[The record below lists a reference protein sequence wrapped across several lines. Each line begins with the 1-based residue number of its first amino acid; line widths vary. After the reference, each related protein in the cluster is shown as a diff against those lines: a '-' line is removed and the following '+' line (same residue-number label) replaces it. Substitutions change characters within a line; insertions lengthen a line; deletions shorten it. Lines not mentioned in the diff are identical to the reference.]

1 MARIRA
7 ELVQAGRSADSFEY
21 RRADRPAP
29 TGTRLLRALVAH
41 RDPEAA
47 SALVYALA
55 AATQPIAAEALTD
68 LDTLRAVLGRG
79 EHDAVVCGLPP
90 SPALDAVV
98 EAVTGA
104 GLALVLTDAA
114 AAPVAARPTPHVAHE
129 PDPER
134 LAAAVARERVAA
146 ENRRAA
152 GCALRLLQAQQ
163 AIADHL
169 ADDLPP
175 EGLLREAL
183 GVLATLFDAASGI
196 AWELPSERGELI
208 ARATHG
214 EAQAPMPTP
223 PADDHLARRAVAA
236 RATVADG
243 AHVAVPL
250 VAGEVCEGV
259 VELRLAPG
267 ARPDERL
274 VADIAALAG
283 QIALHLRYRRG
294 AAMLDLHERALAA
307 TNNGIV
313 IADAD
318 PQGDGWPVSYV
329 NVAFEQL
336 TGYRAE
342 EVIGR
347 SLSLLQGPETDPEPI
362 AEMAAALHDCE
373 ECWVTLRNYRR
384 DGSAFWNEIF
394 LTPVADAD
402 GVVRRYIG
410 VLHDVTARVTSAV
423 ELEEAEARYRTLI
436 ETIPAVTYIADWN
449 ELGTFRYVSPQI
461 VGLLGFPA
469 GEWLGDSKLWAS
481 RLHPDDAERVI
492 AETRYAYREQKA
504 FDCEYRLI
512 ASDGRVVWVWER
524 DTVIRDDNGE
534 PYLTLGI
541 ITDVTATRIA
551 EAALAESEERNRGVV
566 HALEEGLL
574 IYAADGRAIS
584 CNAAATRILGLSE
597 GELLGRAAGEW
608 PVTMTDEHG
617 AELAL
622 DDMPSQRALRTGEP
636 QRDAIVHLVRGDGS
650 ELWAS
655 ISSHPLVREG
665 ETTPYGVVTAFS
677 DITERRR
684 AQEQIAFLAYHDS
697 LTQLPNRA
705 LLDEHLALGLARARR
720 AGSAV
725 ALLYVDL
732 DDFKAVND
740 SLGHAAGDELLR
752 RIAVRL
758 RGVVRSTDL
767 IARQGGDEF
776 LILLTDLDGD
786 PRLRAQAVAKQVE
799 AALLEPFSIADAEF
813 EIGSSIGISIYPH
826 DATDADTLM
835 RHADAAMYE
844 VKQAGRG
851 GIASYGGDSR
861 QTLARLS
868 LTSKLRRALQRDDF
882 VVHYQ
887 PLVAPA
893 TGELVAFE
901 ALVRWQDAER
911 GIVGPNEFIPLAEDA
926 GLIEA
931 IGGWVLHA
939 VCAQMRQW
947 NEAGFAPHVHVNVS
961 PRQMR
966 RADFPTSVRE
976 ALAAEGL
983 SPSCLTL
990 EITES
995 AAMLDA
1001 ERANPVVRAL
1011 HDLGVRL
1018 AIDDFGSGH
1027 SSLSR
1032 LRDVPVEVLKIDQ
1045 SFLRGVPDDPQAAAM
1060 TRAIIELG
1068 AALGMTTVAEG
1079 VTSEAQRL
1087 FLVEQGCPVA
1097 QGFHFAKPLV
1107 ASDATAKLQELMAR
1121 AK

>member
-1 MARIRA
+1 LTISSNT
-7 ELVQAGRSADSFEY
+7 VVKPPGRD
-21 RRADRPAP
+21 
-29 TGTRLLRALVAH
+29 LLRALVVH

-47 SALVYALA
+47 AVLVDALGDVSATAL
-55 AATQPIAAEALTD
+55 
-68 LDTLRAVLGRG
+68 LDPCMLAGVLGRG
-79 EHDAVVCGLPP
+79 EADAVVCGLPP
-90 SPALDAVV
+90 ADRAFIAVR
-98 EAVTGA
+98 ETCELA
-104 GLALVLTDAA
+104 GIALVLTDPNAHA
-114 AAPVAARPTPHVAHE
+114 GPGAVAHE
-129 PDPER
+129 PDRTR
-134 LAAAVARERVAA
+134 LRSVVVREHAYAQDRSAAATAQ
-146 ENRRAA
+146 
-152 GCALRLLQAQQ
+152 RLLSAQQ
-163 AIADHL
+163 TIADHL
-169 ADDLPP
+169 AADLPP
-175 EGLLREAL
+175 DGLLREAL
-183 GVLATLFDAASGI
+183 GVLAQLFGAAGGI
-196 AWELPSERGELI
+196 AWEQRADRTDSELI
-208 ARATHG
+208 ARAACG
-214 EAQAPMPTP
+214 DAELPAKAPAQA
-223 PADDHLARRAVAA
+223 DEHLASRAA
-236 RATVADG
+236 RAQATVADG
-243 AHVAVPL
+243 PHVAVPL
-250 VAGEVCEGV
+250 VAGGACEGV
-259 VELRLAPG
+259 LELRLAPG
-267 ARPDERL
+267 SRPDARL
-274 VADIAALAG
+274 MADVAALAS
-283 QIALHLRYRRG
+283 QVALHLRYRRG

-313 IADAD
+313 IADHD
-318 PQGDGWPVSYV
+318 PATGGWPVSYV
-329 NVAFEQL
+329 NEAFELL
-336 TGYRAE
+336 TGWRAE
-342 EVIGR
+342 EVVGR
-347 SLSLLQGPETDPEPI
+347 SLSILQGEETDPETVV
-362 AEMAAALHDCE
+362 EMAAALRAGE

-384 DGSAFWNEIF
+384 DGSPFWNEVF
-394 LTPVADAD
+394 LTPVHDAD
-402 GVVRRYIG
+402 GVARRYIG

-436 ETIPAVTYIADWN
+436 ETIPAVTYIADWD
-449 ELGTFRYVSPQI
+449 EMGSFRYVSPQI
-461 VGLLGFPA
+461 EDLLGYPA
-469 GEWLGDSKLWAS
+469 RDWLGASTLWEE
-481 RLHPDDAERVI
+481 RLHPDDRERIV
-492 AETRYAYREQKA
+492 AETRYAFREQKA

-512 ASDGRVVWVWER
+512 AADGRVVWVWER
-524 DTVIRDDNGE
+524 DTVIRDEHGE
-534 PYLTLGI
+534 PYLTQGI

-574 IYAADGRAIS
+574 IYGADGRVLS
-584 CNAAATRILGLSE
+584 CNAAATRILGLPE
-597 GELLGRAAGEW
+597 EELLYRSAGEW
-608 PVTMTDEHG
+608 PVQIQLEDGTP
-617 AELAL
+617 LAREE
-622 DDMPSQRALRTGEP
+622 MPSQRALKSRLA
-636 QRDAIVHLVRGDGS
+636 QRDVVLKIVRKDGTEVWTS
-650 ELWAS
+650 V
-655 ISSHPLVREG
+655 SSHPLVREG
-665 ETTPYGVVTAFS
+665 ETQPYGAVTAFS

-684 AQEQIAFLAYHDS
+684 AQEQIAFLAYHDP
-697 LTQLPNRA
+697 LTKLPNRA

-720 AGSAV
+720 SGAAV

-767 IARQGGDEF
+767 LARQGGDEF
-776 LILLTDLDGD
+776 LILLSDLESD
-786 PRLRAQAVAKQVE
+786 PRLAAEAVAKQVE
-799 AALLEPFSIADAEF
+799 QALLEPFSIADAEF

-826 DATDADTLM
+826 DANDADQLL

-861 QTLARLS
+861 HTLARLS

-882 VVHYQ
+882 IVHYQ
-887 PLVAPA
+887 PLVVPA
-893 TGELVAFE
+893 TGDLVAFE

-939 VCAQMRQW
+939 VCTQLREW
-947 NEAGFAPHVHVNVS
+947 RSEGLEAHVHVNVS
-961 PRQMR
+961 PRQLR
-966 RADFPTSVRE
+966 RPDFPTTVRE

-983 SPSCLTL
+983 APSCLTL

-1011 HDLGVRL
+1011 HAMGVRL

-1027 SSLSR
+1027 SSLAR

-1087 FLVEQGCPVA
+1087 FLIEQGCPLA
-1097 QGFHFAKPLV
+1097 QGFHFARPLV
-1107 ASDATAKLQELMAR
+1107 AEEATERLR
-1121 AK
+1121 ALLASRR